1 MDNIAGRPSVITT
14 PPKKKTQEPAIDPIF
29 MDLASGGGATGQQ
42 EQPVDT
48 TFLRLA
54 QEAPPPRTA
63 GMPAEGEPLSA
74 QQHLAGMSGTFANA
88 VLFGKLPQL
97 YGKVKGSDEMAQRL
111 GAYLAEYQTRAK
123 VPAKIAEVAG
133 EVVPYFAGIGT
144 ALRAATV
151 PQKVSAAYGAA
162 RRIPALGRLLPA
174 SGATA
179 AEIAAIEGT
188 RGAVMAP
195 EDESR
200 VAAALERA
208 AMALPFGRFGEVVG
222 TAMAA
227 RTGPTRGA
235 LATQAEEATK
245 AAGQAYGAFES
256 QPLITMTPELRSV
269 ISGSKILREKIA
281 EIARNQGLNIRDPRA
296 LQQAYSEIAAEV
308 AGTPK
313 SANIYRDVL
322 NPFREAIDKAAA
334 VPLTP
339 ITRQYAQ
346 RKAVEEAGDIGE
358 AGARYIRSGAGNAA
372 KASPEA
378 MIRAGRAG
386 SQAER
391 DQMAQALL
399 ATLTGRA
406 EPTFQST
413 MFGTARNMAG
423 ALGRYGTASDV
434 IAQMGG
440 RLRPMQEF
448 TVQTGRGLGASQGPT
463 TRR

>member
-1 MDNIAGRPSVITT
+1 MRQ
-14 PPKKKTQEPAIDPIF
+14 PPKKKSLEEIFGQPPAQQTRQPLDSIFAEPTP
-29 MDLASGGGATGQQ
+29 T
-42 EQPVDT
+42 
-48 TFLRLA
+48 
-54 QEAPPPRTA
+54 PPRVV
-63 GMPAEGEPLSA
+63 GMPEEGEPLSA

-162 RRIPALGRLLPA
+162 RRNRVLGRLLPA

-179 AEIAAIEGT
+179 AEITAIEGT

-256 QPLITMTPELRSV
+256 QPLIPMTPALNRV
-269 ISGSKILREKIA
+269 ISGSKLLRDKIV
-281 EIARNQGLNIRDPRA
+281 EIAQNQGLTVRDPRL

-313 SANIYRDVL
+313 AANIYRDVL
-322 NPFREAIDKAAA
+322 NPFREAIDDAAA

-346 RKAVEEAGDIGE
+346 RMAVEEAGGIGE

-378 MIRAGRAG
+378 LIRAGRAG

-391 DQMAQALL
+391 DQMAKALL
-399 ATLTGRA
+399 AALTERV
-406 EPTFQST
+406 EPTLQST
-413 MFGTARNMAG
+413 MFGTARNIAG
-423 ALGRYGTASDV
+423 SLGRYGTASNT
-434 IAQMGG
+434 IAQMGA
-440 RLRPMQEF
+440 RLSPTQELLLRA
-448 TVQTGRGLGASQGPT
+448 GRGFGASRVPT
-463 TRR
+463 EQR